1 MPAELLNGKEI
12 AEEIRTEL
20 LDGLAKLK
28 EHDVT
33 PGLGVLL
40 IGDDPASK
48 IYVGRK
54 EKMCQ
59 KLGIHSDVRRL
70 PADISQ
76 EDVMKIIH
84 EFNENTEI
92 DGILVQL
99 PLPKHLN
106 TETILYDIN
115 PDKDVDGLHP
125 VNAGRIATG
134 TGGFVPCTPGGV
146 IEIFQRRNI
155 PTEGVHIVVTGRSN
169 IVGRPLVNLLTS
181 KPRGGNATV
190 TVCHSRTPDLAEY
203 SRQADIVIAAIGV
216 PEFIKG
222 DMIKEGAV
230 IIDVGMNRVDDS
242 TKEKGYR
249 LAGDVHF
256 PSASEKAKAITPVPG
271 GVGPL
276 TIIMLMKNIILSAQR
291 RLEKMSNTS

>member
-1 MPAELLNGKEI
+1 MPAELLKGKEI
-12 AEEIRTEL
+12 AEEIRIEL
-20 LDGLAKLK
+20 LDSLADLK
-28 EHDVT
+28 KNEIT

-40 IGDDPASK
+40 IGEDPASK

-54 EKMCQ
+54 EKMCE
-59 KLGIHSDVRRL
+59 KLGILSDVRRL

-76 EDVMKIIH
+76 EEVIKIVH
-84 EFNENTEI
+84 EFNTNPAI

-106 TETILYDIN
+106 TEAILNDIN

-125 VNAGRIATG
+125 VNAGRIVTG

-146 IEIFQRRNI
+146 LEIFQRRDITTN
-155 PTEGVHIVVTGRSN
+155 GAHIVVAGRSN

-190 TVCHSRTPDLAEY
+190 TVCHSRTPNLSDYTL
-203 SRQADIVIAAIGV
+203 QADIVIAAIGV

-222 DMIKEGAV
+222 DMVKEGAV

-242 TKEKGYR
+242 TNEKGYR

-256 PSASEKAKAITPVPG
+256 LSASEKAKAITPVPG

-276 TIIMLMKNIILSAQR
+276 TIIMLMKNIILSATR
-291 RLEKMSNTS
+291 RQERG